1 MRSLLRVPSSVV
13 ATAILAVGV
22 GAAPTVAIAQ
32 SQSTSAVRG
41 TVTGPDGAVLPDV
54 DVTIRHT
61 LTGAERT
68 VVTNQEGRFLLL
80 LLQPG
85 GPYDLSVTRLGYT
98 TERQEG
104 IQLVVG
110 QTYTMTFELKP
121 QPVELEGV
129 SVAVERSAVFNPAQV
144 GPVTLINEK
153 LLQSVPILSRDI
165 MELSTLSPLV
175 RTTEGGG
182 FSVGGQNDR
191 YNALLV
197 DGLLNQDAFGLTPG
211 GVPGA
216 QAGAKILPLDAVSQ
230 YEVLVAP
237 YDARLSGFA
246 GGVMNA
252 ITKTGTND
260 FSLRAFAVGRSQ
272 ALMGDLTLPTGPAK
286 ASGVNRE
293 LLGLSVG
300 GPIVRDKAHYFV
312 SAEFERRAHPPS
324 GYNLERDDP
333 ALVGLDPVTVHVFQD
348 FVESNFGVETGAA
361 GPYALH
367 QDLGNIFGRVDWN
380 FSGGHRLTVRN
391 VFAYAS
397 NDESPNRGPFE
408 PYELGSNAVFRRS
421 VSNTTSAQLFT
432 DFGNKGGNEI
442 DLTVQRTTDA
452 TTPSSDAPQ
461 IEAFLNG
468 AENAITSVRSVRI
481 GGQFY
486 AQDNNLSQTRV
497 RLADNVTLVRGRSTY
512 TLGATGTL
520 YDIAH
525 RYLPGAKGDWY
536 FASWSDVQ
544 ANAPQRFQRAVLEEG
559 QSDRVKFSV
568 AELGAFVQDQ
578 MEFRNGL
585 TLRFGLRMD
594 TPFTLDHPEENTFL
608 LGWAHQSTANVPSG
622 TMLLSP
628 RLGFN
633 WQLGSG
639 LRTQIRGGAG
649 IFTGQIPYVW
659 LSNAFENTGLRYVTD
674 VCYGRRYEDPPTG
687 NTVPAFSAGEPPT
700 RCLYGSPTQ
709 VRVATLFQD
718 GFKYP
723 QYAKLSLAVD
733 RELTS
738 RISATVGYIMSNS
751 VNQVLV
757 RDLNISEYT
766 ANTSSTRGYGNRPLY
781 GYAVDQG
788 FTPVRD
794 LPGYDQV
801 LLVTNGG
808 GDRSWSLSAELRG
821 TLWSDR
827 VGFQAGYAYARSYD
841 RMSLTSVD
849 MVSNYGLTPT
859 HGDPNDPPL
868 TTSNFDRPHK
878 VVLAVYGTPLP
889 GLPHTEL
896 SLLYTGESGLPFSYV
911 YRGDLNG
918 DGYPGLGPAFDRNN
932 DLMYVP
938 TTASEV
944 PSGFGTLT
952 RMAGALET
960 DACLKKFKGYIM
972 LRNHCR
978 APWQNRLDMR
988 IAQTT
993 HIRGSEVRFE
1003 ADMINV
1009 LNLMNHDWGLVK
1021 TIAPVTSLLQ
1031 PQERNPYFDNELL
1044 SDWSGGIL
1052 PIRDSSGSLQ
1062 APQPWSVSSPN
1073 SQWQAQL
1080 GVRVTLGNALGGPGS

>member
-1 MRSLLRVPSSVV
+1 MFRLRHTCA
-13 ATAILAVGV
+13 ATAILAFALSATPP
-22 GAAPTVAIAQ
+22 AASGQ
-32 SQSTSAVRG
+32 SQSTSAIRG
-41 TVTGPDGAVLPDV
+41 TVLGPDGTALPDV
-54 DVTIRHT
+54 EVTVRHA

-68 VVTNQEGRFLLL
+68 MVTNQQGRFLML

-85 GPYDLSVTRLGYT
+85 GPYDVAASRLGYT

-104 IQLVVG
+104 IQLLVG
-110 QTYTMTFELKP
+110 QTVTLSFTLKA
-121 QPVELEGV
+121 QPVQLEGV

-144 GPVTLINEK
+144 GPVTLVNEK
-153 LLQSVPILSRDI
+153 LMQSVPILSRDV
-165 MELSTLSPLV
+165 MELATLSPLV

-260 FSLRAFAVGRSQ
+260 FGLRAFAVGRDQ

-286 ASGVNRE
+286 ASGVSRQ
-293 LLGLSVG
+293 LLGASVG

-312 SAEFERRAHPPS
+312 SAEVERRSRPPS
-324 GYNLERDDP
+324 GYNLGRDDP
-333 ALVGLDPVTVHVFQD
+333 ALVGLDPVTVHTFQD
-348 FVESNFGVETGAA
+348 FVKSNFGVETGTA
-361 GPYALH
+361 GPYPLK
-367 QDLGNIFGRVDWN
+367 QDLANVFGRVDWN

-397 NDESPNRGPFE
+397 NDESPNRAPFD
-408 PYELGSNAVFRRS
+408 PYELSSNALFRRS

-432 DFGNKGGNEI
+432 DFGNRGGNEV
-442 DLTVQRTTDA
+442 DLTVQHTTDA
-452 TTPSSDAPQ
+452 TTPASDAPQ

-468 AENAITSVRSVRI
+468 AEGAVTSTRSVRV

-486 AQDNNLSQTRV
+486 AQDNDLAQSSV
-497 RLADNVTLVRGRSTY
+497 RLSDNVTLAHGRSTY
-512 TLGATGTL
+512 TMGVTGTL
-520 YDIAH
+520 FDIRH
-525 RYLPGAKGDWY
+525 TYLPGEKGDWY
-536 FASWSDVQ
+536 FASWSDLQ
-544 ANAPQRFQRAVLEEG
+544 RNAPQRYQRAVLLDGE
-559 QSDRVKFSV
+559 DATVKFRV
-568 AELGAFVQDQ
+568 AEVGAFAQDQ
-578 MEFRNGL
+578 IELPNGL
-585 TLRFGLRMD
+585 TLRLGLRMD
-594 TPFTLDHPEENTFL
+594 TPFTLDHPEENPVL
-608 LGWAHQSTANVPSG
+608 VEWAHQNTAHVPSG
-622 TMLLSP
+622 TVLLSP
-628 RLGFN
+628 RVGFN

-649 IFTGQIPYVW
+649 LFTGQIPYVW
-659 LSNAFENTGLRYVTD
+659 LANAFENTGLRYVTD
-674 VCYGRRYEDPPTG
+674 ACRGRRYEDPPTG
-687 NTVPAFSAGEPPT
+687 NTAPAFSAGDPPT
-700 RCLYGSPTQ
+700 RCVYGPPTE

-723 QYAKLSLAVD
+723 QYAKLSLALD
-733 RELTS
+733 RELTPK
-738 RISATVGYIMSNS
+738 ISATVGYMFSHS

-766 ANTSSTRGYGNRPLY
+766 GNTSSTRGYGNRPLF
-781 GYAVDQG
+781 GYAVERG
-788 FTPVRD
+788 FTPVRN
-794 LPGYDQV
+794 LPGYDQI
-801 LLVTNGG
+801 LLITNGG

-821 TLWSDR
+821 SFWNDR
-827 VGFQAGYAYARSYD
+827 LGFQAGYAYARSYD

-868 TTSNFDRPHK
+868 TPSNFDRPHK
-878 VVLAVYGTPLP
+878 VVLALYGTPIP
-889 GLPHTEL
+889 GLDHTEI

-918 DGYPGLGPAFDRNN
+918 DGYPGLGPASDRNN

-938 TTASEV
+938 LEASDV
-944 PSGFGTLT
+944 PSGLGTLT
-952 RMAGALET
+952 RLAAALES
-960 DACLKKFKGYIM
+960 DACLKKFKGNIM

-993 HIRGSEVRFE
+993 QVRGSEVRFE

-1009 LNLMNHDWGLVK
+1009 LNLVNHDWGLVK
-1021 TIAPVTSLLQ
+1021 TIEPVTTLLE
-1031 PQERNPYFDNELL
+1031 PQGRNAYFDNELL

-1052 PIRDSSGSLQ
+1052 PIHDAGGNLV
-1062 APQPWSVSSPN
+1062 APQPWSVTSPD

-1080 GVRVTLGNALGGPGS
+1080 GVRVTLGGTPGRAGS